1 MLWFLIRLYSTIMIE
16 RVLKLGQQSR
26 SLLPDGDDAGGGVEN
41 EGGDGVGDNDDDDV
55 DDVEKSQQGLTEVRR
70 PERNTGPQ
78 KDRC

>member
-1 MLWFLIRLYSTIMIE
+1 MIE

-26 SLLPDGDDAGGGVEN
+26 SLRPDGDDEGGG
-41 EGGDGVGDNDDDDV
+41 GVGDNDDDDV

-70 PERNTGPQ
+70 PERNTSPQ

>member
-1 MLWFLIRLYSTIMIE
+1 MIE

-26 SLLPDGDDAGGGVEN
+26 SLRLDDDDEGGDDVEV

>member
-1 MLWFLIRLYSTIMIE
+1 MIE

-26 SLLPDGDDAGGGVEN
+26 SLRPDGDDEGGG
-41 EGGDGVGDNDDDDV
+41 GVGDNDDDDV

>member
-1 MLWFLIRLYSTIMIE
+1 MIE

-26 SLLPDGDDAGGGVEN
+26 SLRPDGDDEGGGS
-41 EGGDGVGDNDDDDV
+41 VGDNDDDEV

>member
-1 MLWFLIRLYSTIMIE
+1 MIE

-26 SLLPDGDDAGGGVEN
+26 SLLPDGDDAGGGGGVEN
-41 EGGDGVGDNDDDDV
+41 EGGGGVGDNDDDDV

>member
-1 MLWFLIRLYSTIMIE
+1 MIE

-26 SLLPDGDDAGGGVEN
+26 SLRPDGDDEGGGS
-41 EGGDGVGDNDDDDV
+41 VGDNDDDDV

>member
-1 MLWFLIRLYSTIMIE
+1 MIE

-26 SLLPDGDDAGGGVEN
+26 SLRPDGDD
-41 EGGDGVGDNDDDDV
+41 EGSGGVGDNDDDDV

>member
-1 MLWFLIRLYSTIMIE
+1 MVFSAAKISQ
-16 RVLKLGQQSR
+16 VLCS
-26 SLLPDGDDAGGGVEN
+26 S
-41 EGGDGVGDNDDDDV
+41 GDGVGDNDDDDV

>member
-1 MLWFLIRLYSTIMIE
+1 MIE

-26 SLLPDGDDAGGGVEN
+26 SLRPDGDDEGGG
-41 EGGDGVGDNDDDDV
+41 GVGDNNDDDV

>member
-1 MLWFLIRLYSTIMIE
+1 MIE

-26 SLLPDGDDAGGGVEN
+26 SLRPDGDD